1 MGARFRLGSGDSLVV
16 ATHNQGKLREF
27 RDLFDPLG
35 IAVASSGELGVSE
48 PEETGSNLR
57 GECAPQGRSDG
68 CRNGAA
74 RACGRLRV
82 SPSRLSPAR
91 PAFIPRAGPES
102 REIFIG
108 PCPRLRTNCKPWA
121 QSPQSSAGR
130 SSFACSALQIREGA
144 VQFFEGTVPG
154 HLVWPPRG
162 TKGFG
167 YDPMFVPDGY
177 DVTFGEM
184 DPDKKHAISHRAR
197 AFAAFRAAVLDGG
210 SGNEGRFGGR
220 ECAGNLYSL
229 AILPVEMPVLRLQLL
244 CAANDKRRAVPGGRA
259 PRA

>member
-1 MGARFRLGSGDSLVV
+1 MVGRFRLKSGDSLVV

-35 IAVASSGELGVSE
+35 VAVASSGELGVAE
-48 PEETGSNLR
+48 PEETGKPSKRMRASRPWRRLPKR
-57 GECAPQGRSDG
+57 GGS
-68 CRNGAA
+68 
-74 RACGRLRV
+74 RLRMISGLAIEALGGAPGIYSARWAGEPRDFYRAMSEV
-82 SPSRLSPAR
+82 ESRLQAVGAVAPEQR
-91 PAFIPRAGPES
+91 RAKFVCMLCLANP
-102 REIFIG
+102 
-108 PCPRLRTNCKPWA
+108 
-121 QSPQSSAGR
+121 
-130 SSFACSALQIREGA
+130 EGA

-167 YDPMFVPDGY
+167 YDPIFVPDGY

-210 SGNEGRFGGR
+210 SEQGPLWRVRMRWRSMFIGHFASRSARIATSTPTHGER
-220 ECAGNLYSL
+220 
-229 AILPVEMPVLRLQLL
+229 
-244 CAANDKRRAVPGGRA
+244 
-259 PRA
+259 